1 MSYDGREV
9 PFDLLVT
16 IPLHGGA
23 DFIGRSPGLGDEL
36 GFVPTDP
43 ATMQSKAKPNVFALG
58 DATNVPTSK
67 AGSVTHFEGDVLTEN
82 IRRYLNGEELD
93 AGYDGH
99 ANCFIETGFDKA
111 LLIDFNYE
119 TEPLP
124 GRFPSSLGPMPLLK
138 ESRLNHMGKLMFQ
151 WMYWHV
157 LLPGRDI
164 PGISPQ
170 MKMTGKKP
178 VETNA

>member
-1 MSYDGREV
+1 MTG
-9 PFDLLVT
+9 
-16 IPLHGGA
+16 
-23 DFIGRSPGLGDEL
+23 PGWME
-36 GFVPTDP
+36 
-43 ATMQSKAKPNVFALG
+43 NVFTFYTPEGAAAL
-58 DATNVPTSK
+58 AEALNSF
-67 AGSVTHFEGDVLTEN
+67 AGGCVVVNFVD
-82 IRRYLNGEELD
+82 RRFLAGEELD
-93 AGYDGH
+93 ASYDGH

-124 GRFPSSLGPMPLLK
+124 GRFPSTFGPMPLLQ

-151 WMYWHV
+151 WMYWHL

-170 MKMTGKKP
+170 MRMTGKKP
-178 VETNA
+178 DETHA